1 MLSDTPVPYEQS
13 EGGSQCPVSTASPE
27 EVPLTGMRKC
37 LDSVRFCWLMEYI
50 PEILQ
55 SFFPET
61 RPKGV
66 LLLTCVQGMLKHYV

>member
-1 MLSDTPVPYEQS
+1 
-13 EGGSQCPVSTASPE
+13 
-27 EVPLTGMRKC
+27 MRKC
-37 LDSVRFCWLMEYI
+37 LDSGRFCWLMEYI

-66 LLLTCVQGMLKHYV
+66 LLLTCVQGMLQTLCLRPSCWGTSP